1 MEQKIADA
9 RGNGKDA
16 QALRSSARVE
26 LFSGMILTNV
36 FDSSLTS
43 FPFACFYI
51 VFFIA
56 LFQGKCKHLLADFR
70 SPINRNIERS
80 IMWFHNSNY
89 GHKCGL
95 AIPHVREFH
104 KMLTSNDVAMLFR
117 ISVKYVLVMFAR
129 SLAITRKWQKRPS
142 HLFWLLVNIVRCHLP
157 SEWSPQ
163 SADLKSRKCWCLCT
177 CLFHALCSKINHTVF
192 GLIHIP
198 QRRDLHEMLTSK
210 VGSGG
215 VSARVCLTTSSLRC
229 LKLFDDIF

>member
-1 MEQKIADA
+1 
-9 RGNGKDA
+9 
-16 QALRSSARVE
+16 
-26 LFSGMILTNV
+26 
-36 FDSSLTS
+36 
-43 FPFACFYI
+43 
-51 VFFIA
+51 
-56 LFQGKCKHLLADFR
+56 
-70 SPINRNIERS
+70 
-80 IMWFHNSNY
+80 MWFHNSNL

-95 AIPHVREFH
+95 TIPHVRDLH
-104 KMLTSNDVAMLFR
+104 KVLTSTNVVSMLLR

-129 SLAITRKWQKRPS
+129 SFAITRKWQKRPS

-163 SADLKSRKCWCLCT
+163 SADLKSRKRWCLCT
-177 CLFHALCSKINHTVF
+177 CLFYVLCFKINHTVF

-215 VSARVCLTTSSLRC
+215 VSARVCLTSSSLRC